1 MCTQYLVAIRRL
13 LEEVIDNYNLLEDVM
28 ESHNLKAAALAPA
41 AIAAVLCFAVGSASA
56 ADCTPGKT
64 NKIAFMLKQQTAFR
78 YLHADVPFFKKTA
91 EEAGYTVLVQSA
103 ENDAQTQVSQAENVI
118 TQGVDAIVIQPVD
131 FHVAAAIAAQAAKAG
146 IPLASYDDLILG
158 AKQAGYIGRDPKDGG
173 AAAAKAVLAKVPTG
187 NYVLIGGDAGQT
199 GSTLMQQGY
208 HTVLDPLVAKGDVKI
223 VMDQFT
229 PAWKTEPAQANAEN
243 ALTANGNKVDAF
255 LVSYDG
261 MSLGVLQAIKAAG
274 IKPGSIPVTG
284 QDMELAAAQAI
295 VEGRQF
301 GSLWP
306 APDEMATAGA
316 KAAVAMA
323 QCKDIGATTSTDNG
337 AGQIPWVKT
346 PIYLVS
352 QDEMGNFVCK
362 HPYWLDIN
370 EVYKNVPNKK
380 PTCK

>member
-352 QDEMGNFVCK
+352 QDEMGDFVCK

-370 EVYKNVPNKK
+370 EVYKNVPDKK

>member
-1 MCTQYLVAIRRL
+1 MTKPQVLGLVLAPLALGTAIT
-13 LEEVIDNYNLLEDVM
+13 I
-28 ESHNLKAAALAPA
+28 AAAPA
-41 AIAAVLCFAVGSASA
+41 MAEGA
-56 ADCTPGKT
+56 CTPGKT
-64 NKIAFMLKQQTAFR
+64 HKIAFMLKQQTAFR
-78 YLHADVPFFKKTA
+78 YLNADIPFFKKTA
-91 EEAGYTVLVQSA
+91 EAAGYEVVVQSA
-103 ENDAQTQVSQAENVI
+103 ENDAQNQISQAENVI

-131 FHVAAAIAAQAAKAG
+131 FHVAAGIAEMAEKAG

-158 AKQAGYIGRDPKDGG
+158 AAQAGYIGRDPKDGG
-173 AAAAKAVLAKVPTG
+173 AAAAKAVVAKVPKG

-199 GSTLMQQGY
+199 GSTLMQEGY
-208 HTVLDPLVAKGDVKI
+208 HTVLDPLVANGDIKI

-261 MSLGVLQAIKAAG
+261 MSLGVLQAIEAAG
-274 IKPGSIPVTG
+274 IKAGTIPVTG

-306 APDEMATAGA
+306 APDEMAVAGA

-323 QCKDIGATTSTDNG
+323 ECKDIGATTTADNG
-337 AGQIPWVKT
+337 AGQVPWVKT

-352 QDEMGNFVCK
+352 QDQMADFVCK
-362 HPYWLDIN
+362 HPYWLNID
-370 EVYKNVPNKK
+370 EVYKNVPDKK
-380 PTCK
+380 PVCQ

>member
-1 MCTQYLVAIRRL
+1 MRRL
-13 LEEVIDNYNLLEDVM
+13 LEEVIDNYNSLEDAM
-28 ESHNLKAAALAPA
+28 ESHNLKATVLAPA
-41 AIAAVLCFAVGSASA
+41 AIAALLCFAVGSASA

-64 NKIAFMLKQQTAFR
+64 HKIAFMLKQQTAFR
-78 YLHADVPFFKKTA
+78 YLHADVPFFKKAA

-103 ENDAQTQVSQAENVI
+103 ENDAQNQVSQAENII
-118 TQGVDAIVIQPVD
+118 TQGVD
-131 FHVAAAIAAQAAKAG
+131 AIAAQAAKAV

-255 LVSYDG
+255 LVSDDG

-274 IKPGSIPVTG
+274 LKPGSIPVTG

-352 QDEMGNFVCK
+352 QDEMANFVCK

-370 EVYKNVPNKK
+370 EVYKNVPDKK

>member
-1 MCTQYLVAIRRL
+1 MTRSHGLASLLTRIAICGGMSLVG
-13 LEEVIDNYNLLEDVM
+13 
-28 ESHNLKAAALAPA
+28 APA
-41 AIAAVLCFAVGSASA
+41 MAEGA
-56 ADCTPGKT
+56 CTPGKT
-64 NKIAFMLKQQTAFR
+64 HKIAFMLKQQTAFR
-78 YLHADVPFFKKTA
+78 YLNADIPFFKKTA
-91 EEAGYTVLVQSA
+91 EAAGYQVIVQSA
-103 ENDAQTQVSQAENVI
+103 ENDAQNQISQAENVI

-131 FHVAAAIAAQAAKAG
+131 FHVAAGIAEMAGKAG

-158 AKQAGYIGRDPKDGG
+158 AKQAGYIGRDPMDGG
-173 AAAAKAVLAKVPTG
+173 AAAAKAVVAKVPQG

-199 GSTLMQQGY
+199 GSTLMQKGY
-208 HTVLDPLVAKGDVKI
+208 HTVLDPLVAKGDIKI

-243 ALTANGNKVDAF
+243 ALTANNNKVSAF

-261 MSLGVLQAIKAAG
+261 MSLGVLQAIATAG
-274 IKPGSIPVTG
+274 IKPGAIPVTG

-306 APDEMATAGA
+306 APDEMAIAGA

-323 QCKDIGATTSTDNG
+323 QCKDIGATAAADNG
-337 AGQIPWVKT
+337 AGQVPWVKT

-352 QDEMGNFVCK
+352 QNEMADFVCK
-362 HPYWLDIN
+362 HPYWLNIHD
-370 EVYKNVPNKK
+370 VYKNVPDKK
-380 PTCK
+380 PVCK